1 MYKVSQTVIDLF
13 NKNYR
18 QIVQISVSGKSGS
31 FTIRESEILQGSL
44 TIDRYSVSGSKIE
57 VGSAVAA
64 ELSFNLKNDSGK
76 YDNTIFEGA
85 ELYVQIGIKDWTA
98 TGSVPTYWIPCGHF
112 IIDEPPRHKST
123 IKISALDRM
132 MCFDKVVDE
141 SKLSF
146 PMTVEDLINRICS
159 LCGVTCVSSLS
170 KLVNKDYSIK
180 EFPSDQ
186 AITYRTLL
194 QWCTALTGTCAFMN
208 SDGNLEIKWY
218 ESTNVLITSSERY
231 DSDMYEND
239 ISITGVY
246 FKDDEEEKEYIAG
259 TDDYCLDLSTNGL
272 IQENPQ
278 VVIDTLYVSLKDFS
292 YRPYEATI
300 KPAPYLYPMDRI
312 SYKDSKG
319 ITHNTIVTNVNF
331 VMNQSTEIAGKG
343 ETTQNESYDKNNG
356 LTKQQAT
363 ILETIRK
370 RVENSLSSREQAT
383 LEMNRLLANSLGLYM
398 TGVKQDNGSTK
409 YYFHDGET
417 LETSNIIYTFQANG
431 FAWTKNWNKGEP
443 VWEYGVTKD
452 GNAVLQMLAAYKLT
466 ADYIEAGSITA
477 DKIAT
482 DYKESVTTEIEE
494 KIDDKLVDYSTKTDM
509 ESAIKQQADRIN
521 MSVYSKVYY
530 NYCTN
535 GSFET
540 DCSGWSGTSF
550 NGTKLENR
558 KIYTY
563 KEKTCAYI
571 GGVELTCPNSASWKF
586 ELENDLPIEIALK
599 VALYSLGNKENNSVE
614 IRLDGTAVK
623 TVSRADLSVQWTEI
637 ETDVVN
643 MKKGF
648 HTLQIYPTKNSVNGG
663 IYITDIGIY
672 AYRSDQAEAKF
683 SVLSDSISSEI
694 TRAKDAEKELSSKI
708 TQTALSISTKVEKD
722 GIISAINQTAE
733 AISIKASK
741 IDFNGMITAN
751 SYFQIKTDGSFV
763 AKKGTIGDF
772 MIKDGKISTGYAT
785 FSTRSHA
792 FIFSKGLEIH
802 PGTSD
807 FSDGSDA
814 FKVYNLTHVTSGG
827 HMVFGNDGVTV
838 CYLSS
843 SSKRYKN
850 HITNMTVEEARKILD
865 IPVIWFKY
873 KDNYLSETDWLNG
886 KKLPGLYAEDVYAA
900 LPEAA
905 QINENGEVEDWNFR
919 VIIPAMLKLIQNLY
933 EKEGLNNE

>member
-98 TGSVPTYWIPCGHF
+98 TGSVPAYWIPCGHF

-319 ITHNTIVTNVNF
+319 ITHDTIVTNVNF

-370 RVENSLSSREQAT
+370 KVENSLSSREQAT
-383 LEMNRLLANSLGLYM
+383 LKQLIIMLL
-398 TGVKQDNGSTK
+398 
-409 YYFHDGET
+409 
-417 LETSNIIYTFQANG
+417 
-431 FAWTKNWNKGEP
+431 
-443 VWEYGVTKD
+443 
-452 GNAVLQMLAAYKLT
+452 NA
-466 ADYIEAGSITA
+466 
-477 DKIAT
+477 
-482 DYKESVTTEIEE
+482 
-494 KIDDKLVDYSTKTDM
+494 
-509 ESAIKQQADRIN
+509 
-521 MSVYSKVYY
+521 
-530 NYCTN
+530 
-535 GSFET
+535 
-540 DCSGWSGTSF
+540 
-550 NGTKLENR
+550 
-558 KIYTY
+558 
-563 KEKTCAYI
+563 
-571 GGVELTCPNSASWKF
+571 
-586 ELENDLPIEIALK
+586 
-599 VALYSLGNKENNSVE
+599 
-614 IRLDGTAVK
+614 
-623 TVSRADLSVQWTEI
+623 
-637 ETDVVN
+637 
-643 MKKGF
+643 
-648 HTLQIYPTKNSVNGG
+648 
-663 IYITDIGIY
+663 
-672 AYRSDQAEAKF
+672 
-683 SVLSDSISSEI
+683 
-694 TRAKDAEKELSSKI
+694 
-708 TQTALSISTKVEKD
+708 
-722 GIISAINQTAE
+722 
-733 AISIKASK
+733 
-741 IDFNGMITAN
+741 
-751 SYFQIKTDGSFV
+751 
-763 AKKGTIGDF
+763 
-772 MIKDGKISTGYAT
+772 
-785 FSTRSHA
+785 
-792 FIFSKGLEIH
+792 
-802 PGTSD
+802 
-807 FSDGSDA
+807 
-814 FKVYNLTHVTSGG
+814 
-827 HMVFGNDGVTV
+827 
-838 CYLSS
+838 
-843 SSKRYKN
+843 
-850 HITNMTVEEARKILD
+850 
-865 IPVIWFKY
+865 
-873 KDNYLSETDWLNG
+873 
-886 KKLPGLYAEDVYAA
+886 
-900 LPEAA
+900 
-905 QINENGEVEDWNFR
+905 
-919 VIIPAMLKLIQNLY
+919 
-933 EKEGLNNE
+933 

>member
-44 TIDRYSVSGSKIE
+44 AIDRYSVSGSKIE

-132 MCFDKVVDE
+132 MCFDKVVDK

-259 TDDYCLDLSTNGL
+259 TDNYCLDLSTNGL

-319 ITHNTIVTNVNF
+319 ITHDTIVTNVNF

-370 RVENSLSSREQAT
+370 KVENSLSSREQAT

-509 ESAIKQQADRIN
+509 ESAIKQQADSITLTVSKNISEIYETKEDAESKYNSTLTAAGEDATAKVKQALVDAGIN
-521 MSVYSKVYY
+521 TDSKLKSYS
-530 NYCTN
+530 TTT
-535 GSFET
+535 EM
-540 DCSGWSGTSF
+540 
-550 NGTKLENR
+550 
-558 KIYTY
+558 
-563 KEKTCAYI
+563 
-571 GGVELTCPNSASWKF
+571 NSAIK
-586 ELENDLPIEIALK
+586 LAADNI
-599 VALYSLGNKENNSVE
+599 
-614 IRLDGTAVK
+614 TA
-623 TVSRADLSVQWTEI
+623 TVSKTYVTNATFES
-637 ETDVVN
+637 
-643 MKKGF
+643 G
-648 HTLQIYPTKNSVNGG
+648 
-663 IYITDIGIY
+663 
-672 AYRSDQAEAKF
+672 
-683 SVLSDSISSEI
+683 LSDTLETANNNVTERLKSYSTTTEMNSAIKQSADSITSTVSKKVGTDEI
-694 TRAKDAEKELSSKI
+694 ISKI
-708 TQTALSISTKVEKD
+708 NQ
-722 GIISAINQTAE
+722 SAESVT
-733 AISIKASK
+733 IKASK
-741 IDFNGMITAN
+741 INFNGLVTAN
-751 SYFQIKTDGSFV
+751 KYFQIKTDGSFV
-763 AKKGTIGDF
+763 AKKGTIGNF
-772 MIKDGKISTGYAT
+772 TITDGKISTGYAT
-785 FSTRSHA
+785 LSMRSHA
-792 FIFSKGLEIH
+792 FVFNYGLEIR
-802 PGTSD
+802 PGTSK
-807 FSDGSDA
+807 FSDGTDA
-814 FKVYNLTHVTSGG
+814 FKVFNLSHVTSGG
-827 HMVFGNDGVTV
+827 HIVFAKDGVTV
-838 CYLSS
+838 AYLSS
-843 SSKRYKN
+843 SSKRYKD
-850 HITNMTVEEARKILD
+850 HIADMTLEEAQKILD

-873 KDNYLSETDWLNG
+873 KDGYLNKTDWLNG
-886 KKLPGLYAEDVYAA
+886 KKLPGFYAEDVYSCFPQATQ
-900 LPEAA
+900 L
-905 QINENGEVEDWNFR
+905 NENGEPEDWNFR
-919 VIIPAMLKLIQNLY
+919 VIIPAMLRLIQNLY

>member
-98 TGSVPTYWIPCGHF
+98 TGSVPTYWVPCGHF

-319 ITHNTIVTNVNF
+319 ITHDTIVTNVNF

-370 RVENSLSSREQAT
+370 KVENSLSSREQAT

-431 FAWTKNWNKGEP
+431 FAWTKNWNNGEP

-509 ESAIKQQADRIN
+509 ESAIKQQADSITLTVSKNISEIYETKEDAESKYNSTLTAAGEDATAKVKQALVDAGIN
-521 MSVYSKVYY
+521 TDSKLKSYS
-530 NYCTN
+530 TTT
-535 GSFET
+535 EM
-540 DCSGWSGTSF
+540 
-550 NGTKLENR
+550 
-558 KIYTY
+558 
-563 KEKTCAYI
+563 
-571 GGVELTCPNSASWKF
+571 NSAIK
-586 ELENDLPIEIALK
+586 LAADNI
-599 VALYSLGNKENNSVE
+599 
-614 IRLDGTAVK
+614 TA
-623 TVSRADLSVQWTEI
+623 TVSKTYVTNATFES
-637 ETDVVN
+637 
-643 MKKGF
+643 G
-648 HTLQIYPTKNSVNGG
+648 
-663 IYITDIGIY
+663 
-672 AYRSDQAEAKF
+672 
-683 SVLSDSISSEI
+683 LSDTLETANNNVTERLKSYSTTTEMNSAIKQSADSITSTVSKTYVTTTTYESGISSAKSDATTKANKALSDAKADTDSKLKSYSTTTEMNSAIKQSADSITSTVSKKVGTDEI
-694 TRAKDAEKELSSKI
+694 ISKI
-708 TQTALSISTKVEKD
+708 NQ
-722 GIISAINQTAE
+722 SAESVTIH
-733 AISIKASK
+733 ASK
-741 IDFNGMITAN
+741 INFNGLVTAN
-751 SYFQIKTDGSFV
+751 KYFQIKTDGSFI
-763 AKKGTIGDF
+763 AKKGTIGNF
-772 MIKDGKISTGYAT
+772 TITDGKISTGYAT
-785 FSTRSHA
+785 LSMRSHA
-792 FIFSKGLEIH
+792 FVFNYGLEIR
-802 PGTSD
+802 PGTSK
-807 FSDGSDA
+807 FSDGTDA
-814 FKVYNLTHVTSGG
+814 FKVFNLSHVTSGG
-827 HMVFGNDGVTV
+827 HMVFANDGATV
-838 CYLSS
+838 AYLSS
-843 SSKRYKN
+843 SSKRYKD
-850 HITNMTVEEARKILD
+850 HIGDMTLEEARKILD

-886 KKLPGLYAEDVYAA
+886 KKLPGFYAEDVYDCFPQATQ
-900 LPEAA
+900 L
-905 QINENGEVEDWNFR
+905 NENGEPEDWNFR
-919 VIIPAMLKLIQNLY
+919 VIIPAMLRLIQNLY

>member
-132 MCFDKVVDE
+132 MCFDKVVDN

-159 LCGVTCVSSLS
+159 LCGVTCVSNLS

-278 VVIDTLYVSLKDFS
+278 VVIDTLYVSLKNFS

-319 ITHNTIVTNVNF
+319 ITHDTIVTNVNF

-370 RVENSLSSREQAT
+370 KVENSLSSREQAT

-509 ESAIKQQADRIN
+509 ESAIKQQADSITLT
-521 MSVYSKVYY
+521 VSKNISEIY
-530 NYCTN
+530 
-535 GSFET
+535 ET
-540 DCSGWSGTSF
+540 
-550 NGTKLENR
+550 
-558 KIYTY
+558 
-563 KEKTCAYI
+563 KEDAESKY
-571 GGVELTCPNSASWKF
+571 NSALTAAGEDAAAKVKQ
-586 ELENDLPIEIALK
+586 ALVDAGIDTDSK
-599 VALYSLGNKENNSVE
+599 LKSYSTTTEMNSA
-614 IRLDGTAVK
+614 IKLAADNITA
-623 TVSRADLSVQWTEI
+623 TVSKTYVTNATFES
-637 ETDVVN
+637 
-643 MKKGF
+643 G
-648 HTLQIYPTKNSVNGG
+648 
-663 IYITDIGIY
+663 
-672 AYRSDQAEAKF
+672 
-683 SVLSDSISSEI
+683 LSDTLETANNNVTERLKSYSTTTEMNSAIKQSADSITSTVSKKVGTDEI
-694 TRAKDAEKELSSKI
+694 ISKI
-708 TQTALSISTKVEKD
+708 NQ
-722 GIISAINQTAE
+722 SAESVT
-733 AISIKASK
+733 IKASK
-741 IDFNGMITAN
+741 INFNGLVTAN
-751 SYFQIKTDGSFV
+751 KYFQIKTDGSFI

-772 MIKDGKISTGYAT
+772 TITGGKISTGYAT
-785 FSTRSHA
+785 LSMRSHA
-792 FIFSKGLEIH
+792 FVFNYGLEIR
-802 PGTSD
+802 PGTSK
-807 FSDGSDA
+807 FSDGTDT
-814 FKVYNLTHVTSGG
+814 FKVFNLSHVTSGG
-827 HMVFGNDGVTV
+827 HMVFANDGATV
-838 CYLSS
+838 AYLSS
-843 SSKRYKN
+843 SSKRYKD
-850 HITNMTVEEARKILD
+850 HIGDMTLEEARKILD

-886 KKLPGLYAEDVYAA
+886 KKLPGFYAEDVYNYFPQATQ
-900 LPEAA
+900 L
-905 QINENGEVEDWNFR
+905 NENGEPEDWNFR
-919 VIIPAMLKLIQNLY
+919 VIIPAMLRLIQNLY